1 MNEMKEIANRFCLLT
16 PELVQDSLLMHELV
30 VPDANRIQFPAIGK
44 VLFSQSPSETDGGV
58 VWNQTFRAVTADP
71 AVLRY
76 RDASLYPAFFMTDGT
91 LRVVGS
97 HDSVP
102 TVTVAPYDGGRY
114 LVQSSFQAREALI
127 L

>member
-1 MNEMKEIANRFCLLT
+1 MNEMKEIANRFCLLA

-30 VPDANRIQFPAIGK
+30 VPDANSIQFPAIGK
-44 VLFSQSPSETDGGV
+44 VLFNQSPSETDGGV